1 MEDIFVPIALF
12 GALALI
18 VWAVGH
24 HRYKTSRETAT
35 VLTAM
40 VDKGEPLSPEIIR
53 ALGVR
58 SRPRHADLR
67 TGLILIAIALATFF
81 FAGLIP
87 DDEGTTVM
95 TGIGMFPFLI
105 GLVFTGL
112 WVFVTR
118 KDEI

>member
-12 GALALI
+12 GSIALI

-24 HRYKTSRETAT
+24 HRAKAAVETNK

-40 VDKGEPLSPEIIR
+40 VDKGEPLTPEVIR

-58 SRPRHADLR
+58 SRPRNADLR
-67 TGLILIAIALATFF
+67 TGLVLVAIALATFF
-81 FAGLIP
+81 FATLIP
-87 DDEGTTVM
+87 DDEGTVVM
-95 TGIGMFPFLI
+95 SGIGMFPFLI
-105 GLVFTGL
+105 GLVYTGL
-112 WVFVTR
+112 WFFVTR